1 MFKRSIKFKTKDG
14 SIAFLE
20 VEVTERNKYP
30 ELTICG
36 EHNGG
41 HGQSRDRQPN
51 SDLQQELLNIWE
63 TKQLKKIAPAAEK
76 KLIKLLDEIEA
87 EETERI
93 GAEDVSDADEAE
105 ILALIRKEY
114 SEEDAEKIL
123 ALALEEDITVTE
135 LSDIS
140 GGGTSFSFGGR
151 DWIVA
156 TDSEADALQDEDLDN
171 YLEEYVLPDLPET
184 AQRYFDNKAWKRDAR
199 MDGRGHSLGRYDG
212 NECYHTV
219 NGTTYYLYRQ

>member
-1 MFKRSIKFKTKDG
+1 
-14 SIAFLE
+14 
-20 VEVTERNKYP
+20 
-30 ELTICG
+30 
-36 EHNGG
+36 
-41 HGQSRDRQPN
+41 
-51 SDLQQELLNIWE
+51 
-63 TKQLKKIAPAAEK
+63 LKKRIDRKITPAAEK
-76 KLIKLLDEIEA
+76 KLIKLLDEIDAKEI
-87 EETERI
+87 ERI

-140 GGGTSFSFGGR
+140 GCDTNFSFGGR

-156 TDSEADALQDEDLDN
+156 TDSEADDLYDQYLDS
-171 YLEEYVLPDLPET
+171 YLEECVLPELPEI
-184 AQRYFDNKAWKRDAR
+184 AQRYFDKEAWKIDAR
-199 MDGRGHSLGRYDG
+199 MDGRGNSLGRYDG
-212 NECYHTV
+212 KECEQAV